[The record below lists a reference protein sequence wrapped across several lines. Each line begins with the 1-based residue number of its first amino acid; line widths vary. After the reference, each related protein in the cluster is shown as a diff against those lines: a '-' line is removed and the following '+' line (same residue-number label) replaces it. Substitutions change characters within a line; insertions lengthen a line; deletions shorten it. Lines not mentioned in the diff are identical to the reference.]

1 MKTVDLCRVLGEET
15 RHRIVN
21 VLMEQPICV
30 CELQEVLAIN
40 QVSASKHLARLRS
53 AGIVTT
59 QKEGQRVYYS
69 LTPMVHQNKALM
81 LMFQHAR
88 DESPY
93 REDLN
98 QLRLNQQ
105 QDNNYRCPIE
115 ERP

>member
-1 MKTVDLCRVLGEET
+1 MKTVDLCRILGEET

-21 VLMEQPICV
+21 VLLEQPICV

-69 LTPMVHQNKALM
+69 LTPFVHQNEAM
-81 LMFQHAR
+81 VLMFLHAR

-93 REDLN
+93 REDLL
-98 QLRLNQQ
+98 QLRINQQ
-105 QDNNYRCPIE
+105 RDTNYQCPIE